1 MKSTL
6 AIVFLFCCLTAKSQD
21 DLLRYLGA
29 HHYSFSPEKG
39 FEGALADTLYSK
51 LVGDRLILEAEGGS
65 HYLTLY
71 KQLKMDWLRFLHAR
85 MGLIH
90 FIGEA
95 GTSNA
100 VLINKRLKVGD
111 SLEQRLVFSGI
122 DFERASTYIRGLK
135 VLLPV
140 QSSSAPTPSAPTQ
153 PSPTP
158 STPISAAIGLI
169 RQAPDT
175 GFDCDAVL
183 RINDQ
188 LKKMLAGNESGFREY
203 LDSAYRDFEKIV
215 RNNGSCKD
223 PLRNRNPHMA
233 DNFLTLDREV
243 KAPVYFGEF
252 GEAHTVLK
260 NRDLAS
266 IINASPPF
274 MGRVAVINLYC
285 QDCSTPAETVSNW
298 PLKGIEKD
306 ILRYFLPLCEGDF
319 TLFDLSGPDPVV
331 APYRAYGQFL
341 IVARGQH

>member
-1 MKSTL
+1 M
-6 AIVFLFCCLTAKSQD
+6 
-21 DLLRYLGA
+21 
-29 HHYSFSPEKG
+29 
-39 FEGALADTLYSK
+39 ADTLHSK
-51 LVGDRLILEAEGGS
+51 LAEYRLILQAEGGS
-65 HYLTLY
+65 HELTLY
-71 KQLKMDWLRFLHAR
+71 QQLELDWLRFFHER
-85 MGLIH
+85 MGLNH

-100 VLINKRLKVGD
+100 VLINKYLKTGD
-111 SLEQRLVFSGI
+111 SSAHLIRKTIFFEGLYLYNAGFSPDHRLLFTGI

-135 VLLPV
+135 TLLPA
-140 QSSSAPTPSAPTQ
+140 QSASAPTPPA
-153 PSPTP
+153 
-158 STPISAAIGLI
+158 PISAAIGLI

-175 GFDCDAVL
+175 GLDCDAVL

-188 LKKMLAGNESGFREY
+188 LKKTLAGNETGFRKY
-203 LDSAYRDFEKIV
+203 LDTAYSDFEKIV
-215 RNNGSCKD
+215 RNNGTCKD

-233 DNFLTLDREV
+233 DNFLAFDREI

-266 IINASPPF
+266 IINASPAF
-274 MGRVAVINLYC
+274 MGKVAVINLYC
-285 QDCSTPAETVSNW
+285 HDCSTPAEVVSNW

-319 TLFDLSGPDPVV
+319 TLFDLSDPGPVV

-341 IVARGQH
+341 IVAKRQH